1 MGYGY
6 WRKEDFISYSKAQGR
21 KVNDSGRLDPSLT
34 DRQIFRQSGL
44 SPLLSPENVMRE
56 CCDSSD
62 HPQTKP
68 VILALDVTGSMG
80 PASAEVAKTMNEVM
94 TGLYRKIQDVEFM
107 VMGIGDLSY
116 DRAPIQISQFESD
129 IRIAE
134 QLDRVYLE
142 HGGGGNAFESYTA
155 AWYMGLYHTRLDCW
169 KRNRK
174 GLIITMGDEP
184 LNPYLPREP
193 LSAVTGDRLQGDV
206 ETKDLYREVQKKFD
220 IRHLHVQ
227 HREYDRYLD
236 GVRASFGQLLPKGC
250 LEITDLNSIGDVLV
264 RIICTWAGQSQ
275 TAEAR
280 QGTPLI
286 RWGTW
291 FGPDKPE
298 RREEKHLISW

>member
-6 WRKEDFISYSKAQGR
+6 WRKEDFIAYSGTQGR
-21 KVNDSGRLDPSLT
+21 KVDNSGRVDPSLT
-34 DRQIFRQSGL
+34 DRQIFRQNGMN
-44 SPLLSPENVMRE
+44 PLLNPLNVMRE

-62 HPQTKP
+62 HPQTLP

-80 PASAEVAKTMNEVM
+80 PASAEVAKTMNVVM
-94 TGLYRKIQDVEFM
+94 TSLYNKIQDVEFM

-134 QLDRVYLE
+134 QLDKIYLE
-142 HGGGGNAFESYTA
+142 YGGGGNAFESYTA

-193 LSAVTGDRLQGDV
+193 LSAVTGDRLQRNV
-206 ETKDLYREVQKKFD
+206 ETKELYREVRKKFD
-220 IRHLHVQ
+220 ILHLHVQ
-227 HREYDRYLD
+227 HTEYDRYLD
-236 GVRASFGQLLPKGC
+236 DVRTSFGRLLPEGC
-250 LEITDLNSIGDVLV
+250 LEITGLNSIGDALV
-264 RIICTWAGQSQ
+264 RIICAWAGQSK
-275 TAEAR
+275 TDGVR
-280 QGTPLI
+280 QDNPLIGWGTPSG
-286 RWGTW
+286 R
-291 FGPDKPE
+291 DQAE
-298 RREEKHLISW
+298 RKREKHLIFW